1 MMYQV
6 IEYFEDLQD
15 NRHAYHVGDMF
26 PHDGRVVNENRIAEL
41 AGSKNRRGKPLIKK
55 ISTPRKKAAKK
66 EE

>member
-15 NRHAYHVGDMF
+15 NRHAYHVGDKF
-26 PHDGRVVNENRIAEL
+26 PHDGREVSENRIAEL
-41 AGSKNRRGKPLIKK
+41 AGSKNKRGKPLIKK
-55 ISTPRKKAAKK
+55 VSTPRKKATKK

>member
-15 NRHAYHVGDMF
+15 NRHAYHAGDKF
-26 PHDGRVVNENRIAEL
+26 PHDGREISAERIAEL
-41 AGSKNRRGKPLIKK
+41 AGSKNKRGKPLIKK
-55 ISTPRKKAAKK
+55 ASTPRKKTAKK